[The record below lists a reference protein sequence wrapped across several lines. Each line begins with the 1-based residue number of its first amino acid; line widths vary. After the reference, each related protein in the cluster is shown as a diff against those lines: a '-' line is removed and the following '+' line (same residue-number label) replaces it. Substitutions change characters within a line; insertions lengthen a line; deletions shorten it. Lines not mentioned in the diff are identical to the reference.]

1 MAQSSNTFWVY
12 EDYQGVHHIVD
23 SLDKV
28 PPSLQKNAQSVEVTP
43 EEAEALIQ
51 AQPYSDELQGL
62 SALELDNGGK
72 YADKLPPGVNADT
85 MAGAGIFLL
94 ALVFLRRLALYYGY
108 KTFAKIAS
116 IAIFT
121 MAIGVV
127 WTVAGVVVK
136 HNQSA
141 QDSMSQEQSSE
152 TADVPQKS
160 PEEDQ

>member
-85 MAGAGIFLL
+85 MAGAGIFCSHSYFCEDWRCITVTRLL
-94 ALVFLRRLALYYGY
+94 L
-108 KTFAKIAS
+108 KS
-116 IAIFT
+116 
-121 MAIGVV
+121 
-127 WTVAGVVVK
+127 
-136 HNQSA
+136 HP
-141 QDSMSQEQSSE
+141 SQF
-152 TADVPQKS
+152 S
-160 PEEDQ
+160 PWPLEWCGPWQVLS